1 MAEGADPESKTEEAT
16 PRKLEEA
23 RKKGDVAK
31 SPDVAQTLSL
41 MGAASVLIFGG
52 GYFATSMAEG
62 FLPFIALQGIDAL
75 INLVGEPCQCDG

>member
-31 SPDVAQTLSL
+31 SPDVAQVLSL
-41 MGAASVLIFGG
+41 AGAAAVIGVSFRRAASGR
-52 GYFATSMAEG
+52 A
-62 FLPFIALQGIDAL
+62 
-75 INLVGEPCQCDG
+75 PCACGARPR